1 MSPRLLQTLVPLLI
15 VAMVVAWRAR
25 KLSRKQPLKLDRLWI
40 RPVILLLACALALA
54 APQPGAPPRHFIM
67 TDWAFLALAAL
78 TGCVGGWYMGRTMA
92 IDVHPEDGTLMAQA
106 SPVGLIVL
114 VGLMLARTALRAGA
128 RMEAQAW
135 HLDVALIF
143 DTLIVF
149 TAALFCMRAVEMYLR
164 ARRVME
170 QARALP

>member
-1 MSPRLLQTLVPLLI
+1 MSPQTLQFLIPLLLL
-15 VAMVVAWRAR
+15 VVVMGLRAR
-25 KLSRKQPLKLDRLWI
+25 KLSKKQPLKLGRLWI
-40 RPVILLLACALALA
+40 RPIFLLAACILVLALPQPGVPVRHFAIADWAVLALA
-54 APQPGAPPRHFIM
+54 GVVGGI
-67 TDWAFLALAAL
+67 
-78 TGCVGGWYMGRTMA
+78 GGWYLGRTMA
-92 IDVHPEDGTLMAQA
+92 IEVHPEDGTLMAQA